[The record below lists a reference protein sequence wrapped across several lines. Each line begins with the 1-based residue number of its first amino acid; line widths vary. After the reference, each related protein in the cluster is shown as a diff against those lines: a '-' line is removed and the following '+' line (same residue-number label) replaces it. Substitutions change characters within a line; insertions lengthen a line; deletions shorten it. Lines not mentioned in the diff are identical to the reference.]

1 MGTVRIFLPALIF
14 IITAAASHTTP
25 EISHNKDPAHT
36 NHEVGTSFNYS
47 PLQACLSLGGSE
59 PWTDLITP
67 LSHPT
72 YYATVNHQWNLRIEK
87 VYPLAYFLPRTAR
100 DVQNIVRCGLAEQ
113 IPLIPNSGGHSYE
126 ALSFGNNDTLV
137 VDLRLMD
144 AVTLLDDGVTAHLEP
159 GALLG
164 PIYAKLWIAGKR

>member
-1 MGTVRIFLPALIF
+1 M
-14 IITAAASHTTP
+14 
-25 EISHNKDPAHT
+25 
-36 NHEVGTSFNYS
+36 
-47 PLQACLSLGGSE
+47 
-59 PWTDLITP
+59 
-67 LSHPT
+67 
-72 YYATVNHQWNLRIEK
+72 NHQWNLRIEK